1 LGQCG
6 TLRCGTPKCATLLIV
21 RICVWIIS
29 LTSHL
34 NYSWEKFYAFG
45 FQYYIS
51 YNKKVYLLVS
61 TLEVGLMV
69 KDIST
74 FFSRIMKGDRVAL
87 GQAMTLVE
95 SEKHTDRV
103 EAIQL
108 LELCHQQ
115 LSSRDKT
122 IRMAISGAPGVG
134 KSTLLETLGL
144 KAISHAH
151 KVGVITIDPT
161 SNVSHGSILGDKL
174 RMPGLSLSPDA
185 FVRSSAAGTMLGGI
199 GRRSYE
205 LMTLLEAVGY
215 DIIFL
220 ETVGVGQS
228 EHIAWQLTDG
238 FVLVLQPGGGD
249 ELQGIKRGITELAD
263 IVIIN
268 KSDGSLRDS
277 ASVSKSHIQNAI
289 HYLAP
294 LRNNWEPTV
303 LKCSAKE
310 GEGIDELW
318 DVLRSY
324 MDTRWKGNQK
334 DIERNRQNQLWLA
347 WSVGIIANQ
356 LLVNHPVV
364 QQKLSERLASTGN
377 RSIPIFKAEYEI
389 EEVMKELIVPST
401 TNNT

>member
-1 LGQCG
+1 M
-6 TLRCGTPKCATLLIV
+6 A
-21 RICVWIIS
+21 
-29 LTSHL
+29 
-34 NYSWEKFYAFG
+34 
-45 FQYYIS
+45 
-51 YNKKVYLLVS
+51 
-61 TLEVGLMV
+61 

-74 FFSRIMKGDRVAL
+74 FFSRILKGDRVAL

-95 SEKHTDRV
+95 SERHADRV

-134 KSTLLETLGL
+134 KSTLIEALGL
-144 KAISHAH
+144 KAIAHGH

-174 RMPGLSLSPDA
+174 RMPGLSVSPHA
-185 FVRSSAAGTMLGGI
+185 FVRSSAAGTVLGGI

-205 LMTLLEAVGY
+205 LMTILEAVGF
-215 DIIFL
+215 DIILL

-228 EHIAWQLTDG
+228 EHIAWRLTDG

-277 ASVSKSHIQNAI
+277 ASISKSHFQNAI
-289 HYLAP
+289 HYMAP
-294 LRNNWEPTV
+294 LRNNWEAKV
-303 LKCSAKE
+303 LKCSALE

-318 DVLRSY
+318 DVLRLY
-324 MDTRWKGNQK
+324 MDTRWNASQK
-334 DIERNRQNQLWLA
+334 EIERNRQNHFWIS
-347 WSVGIIANQ
+347 WSIGITANQ
-356 LLVNHPVV
+356 LLVNHPSV
-364 QQKLSERLASTGN
+364 QQKLRSRLAEN
-377 RSIPIFKAEYEI
+377 DKRIIPIFKAEYEI
-389 EEVMKELIVPST
+389 EEMMKELIVPST
-401 TNNT
+401 MNNT

>member
-1 LGQCG
+1 M
-6 TLRCGTPKCATLLIV
+6 K
-21 RICVWIIS
+21 
-29 LTSHL
+29 
-34 NYSWEKFYAFG
+34 
-45 FQYYIS
+45 
-51 YNKKVYLLVS
+51 
-61 TLEVGLMV
+61 VGLMV

-95 SEKHTDRV
+95 SERHSDRV

-115 LSSRDKT
+115 LPSREKS

-134 KSTLLETLGL
+134 KSTLIETLGL
-144 KAISHAH
+144 KAIAHGH

-161 SNVSHGSILGDKL
+161 SNLSHGSILGDKL
-174 RMPGLSLSPDA
+174 RMPGLSVSPDA
-185 FVRSSAAGTMLGGI
+185 FVRSSAAGTVLGGI
-199 GRRSYE
+199 GRRSFE

-215 DIIFL
+215 DIILL

-277 ASVSKSHIQNAI
+277 ASISKSHIQSAI

-294 LRNNWEPTV
+294 LRNNWAPKV
-303 LKCSAKE
+303 LNCSALE
-310 GEGIDELW
+310 GEGIDDLW
-318 DVLRSY
+318 NVLRLY
-324 MDTRWKGNQK
+324 METRWNTNQK
-334 DIERNRQNQLWLA
+334 DVERNRQNHFWLS
-347 WSVGIIANQ
+347 WSLGITANQ
-356 LLVNHPVV
+356 LLINHPFV
-364 QQKLSERLASTGN
+364 QQKLQERLSVQEN

-401 TNNT
+401 TNNI

>member
-1 LGQCG
+1 M
-6 TLRCGTPKCATLLIV
+6 KD
-21 RICVWIIS
+21 
-29 LTSHL
+29 
-34 NYSWEKFYAFG
+34 
-45 FQYYIS
+45 
-51 YNKKVYLLVS
+51 
-61 TLEVGLMV
+61 GLMV
-69 KDIST
+69 KDIFT

-95 SEKHTDRV
+95 SERYSDRV

-108 LELCHQQ
+108 LELCHQH
-115 LSSRDKT
+115 LPARDKS

-134 KSTLLETLGL
+134 KSTLIEALGL
-144 KAISHAH
+144 KAIAQGH

-161 SNVSHGSILGDKL
+161 SSVSHGSILGDKL
-174 RMPGLSLSPDA
+174 RMPGLSVSPDA
-185 FVRSSAAGTMLGGI
+185 FVRSSAAGSVLGGI
-199 GRRSYE
+199 GRRSFE

-215 DIIFL
+215 DIILL

-268 KSDGSLRDS
+268 KADGSLRDS
-277 ASVSKSHIQNAI
+277 AAISKSHYQNAI

-294 LRNNWEPTV
+294 LRNNWDPKI
-303 LKCSAKE
+303 LMCSALKN
-310 GEGIDELW
+310 EGIDEFW
-318 DVLRSY
+318 DVLRLY
-324 MDTRWKGNQK
+324 MDTRWYANQK
-334 DIERNRQNQLWLA
+334 EIERNRQNHFWIS
-347 WSVGIIANQ
+347 WSIGITANQ

-364 QQKLSERLASTGN
+364 QQKLRERLSGNEN

-401 TNNT
+401 TNNI

>member
-1 LGQCG
+1 M
-6 TLRCGTPKCATLLIV
+6 LI
-21 RICVWIIS
+21 
-29 LTSHL
+29 
-34 NYSWEKFYAFG
+34 
-45 FQYYIS
+45 
-51 YNKKVYLLVS
+51 S
-61 TLEVGLMV
+61 TMKVGLMV

-95 SEKHTDRV
+95 SERHSDRV

-115 LSSRDKT
+115 LQSRDKS

-134 KSTLLETLGL
+134 KSTLIEAIGL
-144 KAISHAH
+144 KALSHGH

-161 SNVSHGSILGDKL
+161 SNLSHGSILGDKL
-174 RMPGLSLSPDA
+174 RMPGLSISPNA
-185 FVRSSAAGTMLGGI
+185 FVRSSAAGTVLGGI
-199 GRRSYE
+199 GRRTFE
-205 LMTLLEAVGY
+205 LMTLMEAVGY
-215 DIIFL
+215 DIIIL

-238 FVLVLQPGGGD
+238 FILVLQPGTGD

-277 ASVSKSHIQNAI
+277 ASISKSHFLNAI
-289 HYLAP
+289 HYLSP
-294 LRNNWEPTV
+294 LRNNWEPKV
-303 LKCSAKE
+303 LKCSALD

-324 MDTRWKGNQK
+324 MDTRWNGNQK
-334 DIERNRQNQLWLA
+334 DIERKRQNQLWLT
-347 WSVGIIANQ
+347 WSVGITANQ
-356 LLVNHPVV
+356 LLLNHPVV
-364 QQKLSERLASTGN
+364 QKKLSEKLATTDN
-377 RSIPIFKAEYEI
+377 RSITIFKAEYEI